1 MEKFKVR
8 VKKSGKILGWRLR
21 IVDNK
26 TVEITSGLFTDW
38 KKVIEEKRDWIIN
51 NLKKVKKSK
60 NLKDLKEIFILN
72 DKYKVNITIG
82 KNDSLIIFEDKKEIY
97 IRSIKLTEKYL
108 KKIIDKKMRTTALK
122 IIREKTKELGEKFN
136 IKFKICQ

>member
-38 KKVIEEKRDWIIN
+38 KKVIEEKREWIIK
-51 NLKKVKKSK
+51 NLKKVRKSK
-60 NLKDLKEIFILN
+60 NLKNLKEISIL
-72 DKYKVNITIG
+72 DEKYKVNITIG
-82 KNDSLIIFEDKKEIY
+82 KNDSLNIFENKKEIY

-108 KKIIDKKMRTTALK
+108 KKVIDKKSC
-122 IIREKTKELGEKFN
+122 GP
-136 IKFKICQ
+136 